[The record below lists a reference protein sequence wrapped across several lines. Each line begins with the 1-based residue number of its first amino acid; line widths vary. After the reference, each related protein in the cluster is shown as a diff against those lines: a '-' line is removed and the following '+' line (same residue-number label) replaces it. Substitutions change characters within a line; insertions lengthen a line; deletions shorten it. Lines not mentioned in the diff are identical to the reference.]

1 MPKLK
6 EQSSL
11 MKMFFPISTRS
22 FTQKFHSEG
31 RSQYD
36 LHVQLKKLQESLSSL
51 IRELSEDPLKPND
64 LKAIIYRIEQI
75 EHFGEKVDKCKEVIR
90 QNDEKCFTK
99 SGKVQSG
106 YECACSF
113 NEKCYSDITSLKNK
127 IVDALSRMHSQKEK
141 HIQMYPST
149 KQSSTSK
156 KKKAK
161 ENRAKSNK
169 RRLERQEE
177 NCRFLPEDLVLHFS
191 QLFLVSLKM
200 YIITWITNPNIL
212 MLNLSLFQQLHATM
226 ETLLWW
232 PIDAIVFFSFI

>member
-11 MKMFFPISTRS
+11 MKMFFPISTRARS

-36 LHVQLKKLQESLSSL
+36 LHVQLKKLQESLSL
-51 IRELSEDPLKPND
+51 IRELSEDHLKPND

-106 YECACSF
+106 YECARSF

-141 HIQMYPST
+141 HIQMYPGT

-156 KKKAK
+156 KRKQKKIGQNQRNVVLSAK
-161 ENRAKSNK
+161 KKTVDSYQRTLCCIFRS
-169 RRLERQEE
+169 RSWS
-177 NCRFLPEDLVLHFS
+177 VL
-191 QLFLVSLKM
+191 
-200 YIITWITNPNIL
+200 ICI
-212 MLNLSLFQQLHATM
+212 
-226 ETLLWW
+226 
-232 PIDAIVFFSFI
+232 